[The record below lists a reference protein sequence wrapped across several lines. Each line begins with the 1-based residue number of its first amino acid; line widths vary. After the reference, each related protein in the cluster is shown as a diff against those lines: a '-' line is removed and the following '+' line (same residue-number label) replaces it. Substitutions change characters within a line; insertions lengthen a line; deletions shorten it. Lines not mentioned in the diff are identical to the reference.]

1 MGSNH
6 RLHISVGR
14 YVRRQIKPF
23 CPSDFGADATN
34 LRSFFADFWHKLSN
48 NFFLFCSIMNYIYKN
63 QLFKRYQ
70 GDNFRYFKTLSLPVR
85 HRLLRHNRISEPL
98 INFVQIFTTQNVIF
112 CRIFANFDNLT
123 SKEKFCRNINVGIL
137 NFICNINILFICDMS
152 INKRL
157 VLVLFIF
164 YYFNSYFGCVCG
176 I

>member
-1 MGSNH
+1 
-6 RLHISVGR
+6 
-14 YVRRQIKPF
+14 
-23 CPSDFGADATN
+23 
-34 LRSFFADFWHKLSN
+34 
-48 NFFLFCSIMNYIYKN
+48 MNYIYKN

-70 GDNFRYFKTLSLPVR
+70 GDNFRYFKTLSFPVR

-176 I
+176 IWMHVFCKCDVENLFSNEMIPHFLKMSNSKYFYINLIT